1 MSAISRATIRQ
12 TIRDRGD
19 YSNTKKFS
27 HAYLNT
33 EIQTAFNRFWGI
45 VDEAHQ
51 GWWDTEDTIATV
63 AGAVYAALPT
73 DAKAVKTIDRLDG
86 TDYIPLNQVSLSERN
101 RYGVTRGN
109 PVAYRLSARG
119 AELYPTPDAVYTLR
133 VMYTPRPPTLD
144 ESTTR
149 EWYDG
154 WEDYIIEKVLL
165 ELATR
170 ERMPIQDNL
179 IKLEAAEKVLRA
191 STNARRQQE
200 PEYLDLRERGD
211 DDLYTDW
218 IRR

>member
-27 HAYLNT
+27 PAYLNA

-51 GWWDTEDTIATV
+51 GWWDTEDTIVTV

-73 DAKAVKTIDRLDG
+73 GAKAVKAIDRLDG